1 MKNKLTASPFTPA
14 LSKAF
19 KSHKAKLICS
29 MTDGAAY
36 VTNGAILVKL
46 TPEEYDEFIR
56 PISQRDPGAWVL
68 DENGQP
74 MERETLDGARV
85 LNDYANKATVDM
97 APAPFTINPERKSGP
112 AFSVYCGAGDFVAGF
127 DAGYTAIVSPSF
139 VTFRA
144 SSAISG
150 MVAFNGE
157 DPIALILPVR
167 LQNPKIIS
175 AARAYFTDGQPK
187 EQTEPNDH
195 AAELAAALEDAA
207 KLREELAQTKA
218 QLEAAQAAPAPQPKP
233 EEQPADKLEAVISAL
248 QTLPGISAT
257 VKGAQTAAPVVWIDG
272 DAETHKAELEKL
284 GAKWSGKRS
293 AYYVQVK
300 AA

>member
-85 LNDYANKATVDM
+85 LNDYDNKHTADKD
-97 APAPFTINPERKSGP
+97 PAPFTINTERKSGP
-112 AFSVYCGAGDFVAGF
+112 AFSGF

-175 AARAYFTDGQPK
+175 AARAYFTDGQPQ

-248 QTLPGISAT
+248 QTIPGISAT